1 MITMIPADE
10 EARRQL
16 GITDPALRVMVLV
29 NGKAIDGHILFVI
42 RETEMELL
50 STDVTDALLQEGLV
64 RAALNYGARRAVETA
79 FSTTPALKSVLRT
92 LRFSEDGE
100 RLSVSVPEFFDRGC
114 CCHGKFT

>member
-1 MITMIPADE
+1 M
-10 EARRQL
+10 
-16 GITDPALRVMVLV
+16 
-29 NGKAIDGHILFVI
+29 I

-50 STDVTDALLQEGLV
+50 STDVSDALLQEGLV

-79 FSTTPALKSVLRT
+79 FSTAPALKNVLHT

-100 RLSVSVPEFFDRGC
+100 KLSVSVSEFFDRGC